1 MFMQRPWLQY
11 PCSPPTNH
19 FLTTRMSPTKFS
31 KHGDSSFPEP
41 TADVNGNQPSG
52 RARRIILFHRIC
64 SPVITTTAGFGCI
77 LFGIASSEF
86 TKINFPICFSR
97 KYSHVSLN
105 KYILKFKER
114 IYVLSV
120 VEGVALI
127 APDTSAKINNDCM
140 LLFYKIHL
148 GM

>member
-1 MFMQRPWLQY
+1 
-11 PCSPPTNH
+11 
-19 FLTTRMSPTKFS
+19 MSPTKFS

-105 KYILKFKER
+105 KYYILKFKEG
-114 IYVLSV
+114 IYVLPV

-127 APDTSAKINNDCM
+127 ALDTSNKNINNDRIA
-140 LLFYKIHL
+140 FIHFIKPI
-148 GM
+148 